1 MEKHPN
7 IQKSDV
13 NEKKTLYEIYT
24 DYIE

>member
-7 IQKSDV
+7 IQKSDF